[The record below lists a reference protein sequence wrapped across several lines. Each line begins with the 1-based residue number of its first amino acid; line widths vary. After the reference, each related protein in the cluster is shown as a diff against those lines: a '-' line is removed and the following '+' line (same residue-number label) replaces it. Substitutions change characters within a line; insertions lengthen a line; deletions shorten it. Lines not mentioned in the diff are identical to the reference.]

1 MGITTHELANILL
14 SQEDTI
20 FKFGQ
25 FNYDCGCEWWE
36 EIDNFK
42 YTFSEEGFILE
53 EINNG

>member
-1 MGITTHELANILL
+1 MKITTHQLAEILL

-25 FNYDCGCEWWE
+25 FKYNCGCEWWE

-42 YTFSEEGFILE
+42 YKFSEEGFIIE
-53 EINNG
+53 EDYE